1 LSSAPA
7 APSPVNMPPAGA
19 FAPGDGKLAEAR
31 LKLERRKNAV
41 AENDLLTNL
50 GWDSVR
56 GALAQCSVQAQ
67 EFESYLLA
75 QLESLEQRF
84 QKLSERERSLHDE
97 AQCSVAQSQAEQ
109 AATAEEVQRLREEL
123 ARSKDQIERLE
134 RTAAKGNAAESEVGI
149 LRQELEKAAA
159 QSARM
164 AGMAVELADARA
176 ELAELKSRQNMGQTQ
191 VVADLERRLRD
202 VEQDRAA
209 LENELDHIRK
219 RAAEANTALAEHKRR
234 EAEERAEW
242 SGELKQLRRALEKQ
256 SMLLVEQQETGYA
269 SSTRKTVPVR
279 GESTPT
285 ISDPVVDS
293 VMEQFESLQK
303 DMIKRRQQKNVKNG
317 HQGVAP

>member
-1 LSSAPA
+1 
-7 APSPVNMPPAGA
+7 
-19 FAPGDGKLAEAR
+19 
-31 LKLERRKNAV
+31 V
-41 AENDLLTNL
+41 ADNDLLTNL

-56 GALAQCSVQAQ
+56 GALADCSVQAQ
-67 EFESYLLA
+67 EFESFLTA
-75 QLESLEQRF
+75 QLELLEQRF
-84 QKLSERERSLHDE
+84 HKLSERERTLKDS
-97 AQCSVAQSQAEQ
+97 AQS
-109 AATAEEVQRLREEL
+109 
-123 ARSKDQIERLE
+123 
-134 RTAAKGNAAESEVGI
+134 NAAESEAAQAANAEEIRQLTAELARTKDRLEFLERDAAKGHAAEAEVGI

-176 ELAELKSRQNMGQTQ
+176 ELAELKGRQAMGQSQ

-202 VEQDRAA
+202 VEQERAA
-209 LENELDHIRK
+209 LETELDHIRK

-256 SMLLVEQQETGYA
+256 SMLLVEQQETGSVSA
-269 SSTRKTVPVR
+269 TRKTVPVR

-293 VMEQFESLQK
+293 VMEQFESLQR

>member
-1 LSSAPA
+1 MA
-7 APSPVNMPPAGA
+7 
-19 FAPGDGKLAEAR
+19 D
-31 LKLERRKNAV
+31 
-41 AENDLLTNL
+41 NDLLTNL

-56 GALAQCSVQAQ
+56 GALADCSVQAQ
-67 EFESYLLA
+67 EFEAFLTA
-75 QLESLEQRF
+75 QLEQLEQRF
-84 QKLSERERSLHDE
+84 HKLSERERSLQDS
-97 AQCSVAQSQAEQ
+97 AQC
-109 AATAEEVQRLREEL
+109 T
-123 ARSKDQIERLE
+123 
-134 RTAAKGNAAESEVGI
+134 AAESEAAQAANSEEIHRLTQELNRTRDRLEVLERDCAKGHAAEAEVNI

-176 ELAELKSRQNMGQTQ
+176 ELAELKGRQAIGQTQ
-191 VVADLERRLRD
+191 VVVDLERQLRE
-202 VEQDRAA
+202 VEHERAA
-209 LENELDHIRK
+209 LETELDHIRK

-256 SMLLVEQQETGYA
+256 SMLLVEQQDTGGVSA
-269 SSTRKTVPVR
+269 TRKTVPVR

-293 VMEQFESLQK
+293 VMEQFESLQR